1 MANKLSI
8 YGANEAVSLTDKVNK
23 LIDLGLTFGVG
34 VANGEQLAQY
44 AEKDDSKLRF
54 VAVEGTGSG
63 IVFAGGNVVSSKILD
78 ITTNAQVAAGH
89 MVDGN
94 WVPATE
100 EEHKSDK
107 PATKVTVKWFGEK
120 VDQTDGVTKSQIWET
135 EFDIVDKATVAE
147 MIKDLNDDILA
158 QINDLIADISIL
170 NTSVNNIED
179 YLNSSSNITGGAAI
193 TVNPTEDGKFTR
205 YDVNVNVDNETVK
218 IVDNKL
224 VTSMFKIAKLEDTD
238 NGYDSNYASQYSLAI
253 QKPGSTEFELVGDTI
268 NIMKDFLLKDA
279 HVCTFDMKKADD
291 GSYVKI
297 EWDTT
302 DDTHSEAYHEGALV
316 TESTP
321 VYADLNND
329 KYEKAPLGKSIKLG
343 HTYLH
348 MILNTKDND
357 EVLKDSSGNIKDGQ
371 SVDESLNYQNDQLTD
386 VYLDFTEIFKTFT
399 GDNTYITINSNG
411 VISLKPDAVKDYIN
425 ENILDGSITLTNKIE
440 EIDTSIAEL
449 KDILNTSIEERLD
462 TLDSSVN
469 KIESS
474 YLSDVSLAAPSL
486 TNEQFNSVT
495 VTKTENGTETTV
507 SVDIANEK
515 YYTALNN
522 ALETLQSND
531 EYLASLLTWKNLD

>member
-23 LIDLGLTFGVG
+23 LINLGLTFGVG

-63 IVFAGGNVVSSKILD
+63 IVLAGGNVVSSKILD
-78 ITTNAQVAAGH
+78 ITTNAQVATGH
-89 MVDGN
+89 IVDGN
-94 WVPATE
+94 WVPATD

-120 VDQTDGVTKSQIWET
+120 VDQTDGVTKTQIWET
-135 EFDIVDKATVAE
+135 EFDIVDKATVAK
-147 MIKDLNDDILA
+147 MIKTLNDDILA
-158 QINDLIADISIL
+158 QINDLIEDISIL

-193 TVNPTEDGKFTR
+193 TVNPTDDGNFTR
-205 YDVNVNVDNETVK
+205 YDVNVNVDDKTVK

-224 VTSMFKIAKLEDTD
+224 VTSMFKIAKLEKTD
-238 NGYDSNYASQYSLAI
+238 NGYDSNFASQYSLAI

-279 HVCTFDMKKADD
+279 HVCTFDMKKSDN

-302 DDTHSEAYHEGALV
+302 GDTHSEAYHEGELV

-321 VYADLNND
+321 AYALLNND

-411 VISLKPDAVKDYIN
+411 VISLKPDAVKAYIN
-425 ENILDGSITLTNKIE
+425 ENILGESITLTDKIE

-449 KDILNTSIEERLD
+449 KNILNTSIEERLD

>member
-23 LIDLGLTFGVG
+23 LINSGLTFGVG

-44 AEKDDSKLRF
+44 AEKDDTKLRF

-78 ITTNAQVAAGH
+78 ITTNAQVATGQV
-89 MVDGN
+89 VDGS

-100 EEHKSDK
+100 EDHKSDK

-120 VDQTDGVTKSQIWET
+120 VDQTDGVTKTQIWET
-135 EFDIVDKATVAE
+135 EFDIVDEATVAK
-147 MIKDLNDDILA
+147 MITKLNDDVLA
-158 QINDLIADISIL
+158 QINNLIKDISIL
-170 NTSVNNIED
+170 NTSVNNIEN

-193 TVNPTEDGKFTR
+193 TVNPTDDGKFTR

-224 VTSMFKIAKLEDTD
+224 VTSMFKIAKLEKTD
-238 NGYDSNYASQYSLAI
+238 NGYDSNFASQYSLAI

-297 EWDTT
+297 EWDP
-302 DDTHSEAYHEGALV
+302 EGAYNEGGLV
-316 TESTP
+316 TEDTP
-321 VYADLNND
+321 AYADLNNGQ
-329 KYEKAPLGKSIKLG
+329 YEKAPLGKGIKLG

-357 EVLKDSSGNIKDGQ
+357 EVLKDSSGNIQDGQ
-371 SVDESLNYQNDQLTD
+371 SVDNSLNYANDQLTD

-411 VISLKPDAVKDYIN
+411 VISLNPAAVKDYIN
-425 ENILDGSITLTNKIE
+425 KNILGESITLTDKIE

-449 KDILNTSIEERLD
+449 KNILNTSIEERLD

-474 YLSDVSLAAPSL
+474 YLSDVSLVAPSL

-507 SVDIANEK
+507 SVDVANEK

>member
-23 LIDLGLTFGVG
+23 LINSGLTFGVG

-44 AEKDDSKLRF
+44 AVKDDSKLRF
-54 VAVEGTGSG
+54 VAVEGTDSG
-63 IVFAGGNVVSSKILD
+63 IVLAGGNVVSSKILD
-78 ITTNAQVAAGH
+78 ITTNAQVATGH
-89 MVDGN
+89 TVDGS
-94 WVPATE
+94 WVPATA
-100 EEHKSDK
+100 EEHATDK

-120 VDQTDGVTKSQIWET
+120 VDQTDGVTKTQIWET

-147 MIKDLNDDILA
+147 MIKTLNDDVLA
-158 QINDLIADISIL
+158 QINNLIRDISIL
-170 NTSVNNIED
+170 NTSVNNIEN

-193 TVNPTEDGKFTR
+193 TVNPTDDDKFTR
-205 YDVNVNVDNETVK
+205 YEVNVNVDNDTVK

-224 VTSMFKIAKLEDTD
+224 VTSMFKIAKLEASDK
-238 NGYDSNYASQYSLAI
+238 GYDSNFASQYSLAV
-253 QKPGSTEFELVGDTI
+253 QKPGSTGFELVGDTI

-279 HVCTFDMKKADD
+279 HVCTFDMKKADN

-297 EWDTT
+297 EWGTET
-302 DDTHSEAYHEGALV
+302 GYNEGELV

-321 VYADLNND
+321 AYADLNNGQ
-329 KYEKAPLGKSIKLG
+329 YEKAPLGKGIKLG

-357 EVLKDSSGNIKDGQ
+357 EVLKDSSGNIQDGQ
-371 SVDESLNYQNDQLTD
+371 SVDNSLNYANDQLTD

-411 VISLKPDAVKDYIN
+411 VISLNPAAVKDYIN
-425 ENILDGSITLTNKIE
+425 ANILGESITLTDKIE
-440 EIDTSIAEL
+440 QIDTSIAEL
-449 KDILNTSIEERLD
+449 KSILNTSIEERLD

-474 YLSDVSLAAPSL
+474 YLSDVSLVAPSL

-507 SVDIANEK
+507 SVDVANEK
-515 YYTALNN
+515 YYTALNT

>member
-1 MANKLSI
+1 
-8 YGANEAVSLTDKVNK
+8 
-23 LIDLGLTFGVG
+23 
-34 VANGEQLAQY
+34 
-44 AEKDDSKLRF
+44 
-54 VAVEGTGSG
+54 
-63 IVFAGGNVVSSKILD
+63 
-78 ITTNAQVAAGH
+78 
-89 MVDGN
+89 
-94 WVPATE
+94 
-100 EEHKSDK
+100 
-107 PATKVTVKWFGEK
+107 
-120 VDQTDGVTKSQIWET
+120 
-135 EFDIVDKATVAE
+135 
-147 MIKDLNDDILA
+147 
-158 QINDLIADISIL
+158 
-170 NTSVNNIED
+170 
-179 YLNSSSNITGGAAI
+179 
-193 TVNPTEDGKFTR
+193 
-205 YDVNVNVDNETVK
+205 
-218 IVDNKL
+218 
-224 VTSMFKIAKLEDTD
+224 
-238 NGYDSNYASQYSLAI
+238 
-253 QKPGSTEFELVGDTI
+253 
-268 NIMKDFLLKDA
+268 
-279 HVCTFDMKKADD
+279 
-291 GSYVKI
+291 
-297 EWDTT
+297 
-302 DDTHSEAYHEGALV
+302 
-316 TESTP
+316 
-321 VYADLNND
+321 
-329 KYEKAPLGKSIKLG
+329 
-343 HTYLH
+343 

-411 VISLKPDAVKDYIN
+411 VISLKPDAIKDYIN

>member
-23 LIDLGLTFGVG
+23 LINLGLTFGVG

-63 IVFAGGNVVSSKILD
+63 IVLAGGNVVSSKILD

-89 MVDGN
+89 IVDGN

-120 VDQTDGVTKSQIWET
+120 VDQTDGVTKAKIWET

-147 MIKDLNDDILA
+147 MIKTLNDDILA
-158 QINDLIADISIL
+158 QINNLIADISIL
-170 NTSVNNIED
+170 NTSVNNIEN

-193 TVNPTEDGKFTR
+193 TVNPTDDGKFTR
-205 YDVNVNVDNETVK
+205 YDVNVNVDDKTVK
-218 IVDNKL
+218 IVNNKL
-224 VTSMFKIAKLEDTD
+224 VTSMFKIAKLEKTD
-238 NGYDSNYASQYSLAI
+238 NGYDSNFASQYSLAI

-279 HVCTFDMKKADD
+279 HVCTFDMKKTDD

-297 EWDTT
+297 EWDTET
-302 DDTHSEAYHEGALV
+302 GYNEGELV
-316 TESTP
+316 TETTP
-321 VYADLNND
+321 AYALINNGQ
-329 KYEKAPLGKSIKLG
+329 YEKAPLGKGIKLG

-425 ENILDGSITLTNKIE
+425 ENILDGPITLTDKIE

-449 KDILNTSIEERLD
+449 KSILNTSIEERLD

>member
-23 LIDLGLTFGVG
+23 LINSGLTFGVG

-44 AEKDDSKLRF
+44 AGKDDSKLRF

-78 ITTNAQVAAGH
+78 ITTNAQVATGQV
-89 MVDGN
+89 VDGT
-94 WVPATE
+94 WVPATA
-100 EEHKSDK
+100 EEHATDK

-120 VDQTDGVTKSQIWET
+120 VDQTDGVTKTQIWET
-135 EFDIVDKATVAE
+135 EFDIVDKATVAG
-147 MIKDLNDDILA
+147 MITKLNDDVLA
-158 QINDLIADISIL
+158 QINNLIRDISIL
-170 NTSVNNIED
+170 NTSVNNIEN

-193 TVNPTEDGKFTR
+193 TVNPTDDDGFTR
-205 YDVNVNVDNETVK
+205 YDVNVNVDNNTVK

-224 VTSMFKIAKLEDTD
+224 VTSMFKIAKLEETD
-238 NGYDSNYASQYSLAI
+238 DGYDSNFASQYSLAI
-253 QKPGSTEFELVGDTI
+253 QKPGSTKFELVGDTI

-297 EWDTT
+297 EWDP
-302 DDTHSEAYHEGALV
+302 EGAYNEGGLV
-316 TESTP
+316 TEDTP
-321 VYADLNND
+321 AYADLNNGQ
-329 KYEKAPLGKSIKLG
+329 YEKAPLGKGIKLG

-357 EVLKDSSGNIKDGQ
+357 EALKDSSGNIQGGQ
-371 SVDESLNYQNDQLTD
+371 SVDNSLNYANDQLTD

-411 VISLKPDAVKDYIN
+411 VISLKPDAVKNYIN
-425 ENILDGSITLTNKIE
+425 GNILGGSITLTDKIE

-449 KDILNTSIEERLD
+449 KSILNTSIEERLD

-474 YLSDVSLAAPSL
+474 YLSDVSLVAPSL

-507 SVDIANEK
+507 SVDVANEK

>member
-23 LIDLGLTFGVG
+23 LINSGLTFGVG

-44 AEKDDSKLRF
+44 AEKDDTKLRF

-78 ITTNAQVAAGH
+78 ITTNAQVATGQV
-89 MVDGN
+89 VDGS
-94 WVPATE
+94 WVPATAE
-100 EEHKSDK
+100 DHKSDK

-120 VDQTDGVTKSQIWET
+120 VDQTDGVTKTQIWET
-135 EFDIVDKATVAE
+135 EFDIVDKATVAG
-147 MIKDLNDDILA
+147 MITKLNDDVLA
-158 QINDLIADISIL
+158 QINNLIRDISIL

-193 TVNPTEDGKFTR
+193 TVNPTDDDKFTR
-205 YDVNVNVDNETVK
+205 YEVNVNVDNDTVR
-218 IVDNKL
+218 IVNNKL
-224 VTSMFKIAKLEDTD
+224 VTSMFKIAKLEETD
-238 NGYDSNYASQYSLAI
+238 KGYDSNFASQYSLAV
-253 QKPGSTEFELVGDTI
+253 QKPGSTNFELVGETI

-291 GSYVKI
+291 SSYVKI
-297 EWDTT
+297 EWDP
-302 DDTHSEAYHEGALV
+302 EGAYNEGGLV
-316 TESTP
+316 TEDTP
-321 VYADLNND
+321 AYADLNNGQ
-329 KYEKAPLGKSIKLG
+329 YEKAPLGKGIKLG

-357 EVLKDSSGNIKDGQ
+357 EVLKDSNGNIQDGQ
-371 SVDESLNYQNDQLTD
+371 SVDNSLNYANDQLTD

-411 VISLKPDAVKDYIN
+411 VISLNPDAVKNYIN
-425 ENILDGSITLTNKIE
+425 GNILGESITLTNKIE

-449 KDILNTSIEERLD
+449 KNILNTSIEERLD

-474 YLSDVSLAAPSL
+474 YLSDVSLVAPSL

-507 SVDIANEK
+507 SVDVANEK
-515 YYTALNN
+515 YYTALNT

>member
-1 MANKLSI
+1 
-8 YGANEAVSLTDKVNK
+8 
-23 LIDLGLTFGVG
+23 
-34 VANGEQLAQY
+34 
-44 AEKDDSKLRF
+44 
-54 VAVEGTGSG
+54 
-63 IVFAGGNVVSSKILD
+63 
-78 ITTNAQVAAGH
+78 
-89 MVDGN
+89 
-94 WVPATE
+94 
-100 EEHKSDK
+100 
-107 PATKVTVKWFGEK
+107 
-120 VDQTDGVTKSQIWET
+120 
-135 EFDIVDKATVAE
+135 
-147 MIKDLNDDILA
+147 
-158 QINDLIADISIL
+158 
-170 NTSVNNIED
+170 
-179 YLNSSSNITGGAAI
+179 
-193 TVNPTEDGKFTR
+193 
-205 YDVNVNVDNETVK
+205 
-218 IVDNKL
+218 
-224 VTSMFKIAKLEDTD
+224 
-238 NGYDSNYASQYSLAI
+238 
-253 QKPGSTEFELVGDTI
+253 
-268 NIMKDFLLKDA
+268 
-279 HVCTFDMKKADD
+279 
-291 GSYVKI
+291 
-297 EWDTT
+297 
-302 DDTHSEAYHEGALV
+302 
-316 TESTP
+316 
-321 VYADLNND
+321 
-329 KYEKAPLGKSIKLG
+329 
-343 HTYLH
+343 

-357 EVLKDSSGNIKDGQ
+357 EVLVDSSGNIKDGQ

>member
-8 YGANEAVSLTDKVNK
+8 YGANEAISLTDKVNK

-44 AEKDDSKLRF
+44 AEKNDSKLRF

-63 IVFAGGNVVSSKILD
+63 IVLAGGNVVSSKILD

-120 VDQTDGVTKSQIWET
+120 VDQTDGATKTQIWET

-147 MIKDLNDDILA
+147 MIANLNDDILA
-158 QINDLIADISIL
+158 QINDLIKNISTL
-170 NTSVNNIED
+170 NTSVNNIEN
-179 YLNSSSNITGGAAI
+179 YLNSDSNITGGDAI
-193 TVNPTEDGKFTR
+193 TVNPTADDKFTR
-205 YDVNVNVDNETVK
+205 YAVNVNVDNETVK

-224 VTSMFKIAKLEDTD
+224 VTSMFKIAKLKDTD
-238 NGYDSNYASQYSLAI
+238 KGYDSNFASQYSLAI

-279 HVCTFDMKKADD
+279 HVCTFNMKKVDEN
-291 GSYVKI
+291 SYVKI

-302 DDTHSEAYHEGALV
+302 DDTHSQAYHEGELV
-316 TESTP
+316 TEDTP
-321 VYADLNND
+321 AYALLDNG
-329 KYEKAPLGKSIKLG
+329 KYENAPLGKSIKLG

-357 EVLKDSSGNIKDGQ
+357 EVLVDSTGNIKDGQ
-371 SVDESLNYQNDQLTD
+371 SVDESLNYANDQLTD

-425 ENILDGSITLTNKIE
+425 ANILGESITLTDKIE

-449 KDILNTSIEERLD
+449 KNILNTSIEERLD

>member
-1 MANKLSI
+1 ML
-8 YGANEAVSLTDKVNK
+8 
-23 LIDLGLTFGVG
+23 
-34 VANGEQLAQY
+34 
-44 AEKDDSKLRF
+44 
-54 VAVEGTGSG
+54 
-63 IVFAGGNVVSSKILD
+63 
-78 ITTNAQVAAGH
+78 
-89 MVDGN
+89 
-94 WVPATE
+94 
-100 EEHKSDK
+100 
-107 PATKVTVKWFGEK
+107 
-120 VDQTDGVTKSQIWET
+120 
-135 EFDIVDKATVAE
+135 
-147 MIKDLNDDILA
+147 
-158 QINDLIADISIL
+158 
-170 NTSVNNIED
+170 
-179 YLNSSSNITGGAAI
+179 
-193 TVNPTEDGKFTR
+193 
-205 YDVNVNVDNETVK
+205 
-218 IVDNKL
+218 
-224 VTSMFKIAKLEDTD
+224 
-238 NGYDSNYASQYSLAI
+238 
-253 QKPGSTEFELVGDTI
+253 
-268 NIMKDFLLKDA
+268 
-279 HVCTFDMKKADD
+279 
-291 GSYVKI
+291 
-297 EWDTT
+297 
-302 DDTHSEAYHEGALV
+302 
-316 TESTP
+316 
-321 VYADLNND
+321 
-329 KYEKAPLGKSIKLG
+329 
-343 HTYLH
+343 
-348 MILNTKDND
+348 KDND

-425 ENILDGSITLTNKIE
+425 ENILDGHITLTDKIE

>member
-23 LIDLGLTFGVG
+23 LINLGLTFGVG

-63 IVFAGGNVVSSKILD
+63 IVLAGGNVVSSKILD

-94 WVPATE
+94 WVPATD

-120 VDQTDGVTKSQIWET
+120 VDQTDGVTKTQIWET

-147 MIKDLNDDILA
+147 MIKTLNDDILA
-158 QINDLIADISIL
+158 QINNLIADISIL

-193 TVNPTEDGKFTR
+193 TVNPTDDGNFTR
-205 YDVNVNVDNETVK
+205 YDVNVNVDDKTVK

-224 VTSMFKIAKLEDTD
+224 VTSMFKIAKLEKTD
-238 NGYDSNYASQYSLAI
+238 NGYDSNFASQYSLAI

-279 HVCTFDMKKADD
+279 HVCTFDMKKSDD

-302 DDTHSEAYHEGALV
+302 GDTHSEAYHEGELV

-321 VYADLNND
+321 AYALINNGQ
-329 KYEKAPLGKSIKLG
+329 YEKAPLDKNIRLG

-357 EVLKDSSGNIKDGQ
+357 EVLKDSSGNIQDGQ
-371 SVDESLNYQNDQLTD
+371 SVDNSLNYANDQLTD

-411 VISLKPDAVKDYIN
+411 VISLKPDAVKAYIN
-425 ENILDGSITLTNKIE
+425 ENILGESITLTDKIE